1 MSESPGMQHWDFIII
16 GAGSAGCVL
25 ANRLSADSRCK
36 VLVLEAGGT
45 DQRPSVRVPIG
56 YALTY
61 RDPAVNWMYQT
72 QPEPALGGRSSYWPR
87 GKVLGGSS
95 SINAMAYVRGLPSDY
110 EHWRNMGNLG
120 WGWADVLPFFK
131 RSEDHA
137 AGGSDYHGSDGELSV
152 SDIANQVHPLCRQFL
167 RAANS
172 LGFPYTSDFNG
183 PRMEGVGIYQVNTRG
198 GWRESS
204 ASAFLRPAMRRGNLS
219 LFTDS
224 LATRLLLQGRRVVGV
239 EYLRGGKLQQAAAGG
254 EVLLCGGAINSP
266 QLLQLSG
273 IGDAAS
279 LQTLGIT
286 VVQHA
291 PLVGRGLQDHLHVTH
306 AYRATVPTLND
317 DLYPFGAKVRAA
329 VRYLLRRDGPLSMSV
344 NQAGGFVRSEPAQDQ
359 ANMQLYFNP
368 ASYSS
373 KAPERRRTMNTD
385 PFPGFS
391 MSVHACRPSSRGSIA
406 IASADAWAAPLIRPN
421 YLSTEKDVLEALAGA
436 RLLRALAAASP
447 LRDIIHS
454 EILPGPGAVSDD
466 DLLQD
471 FRQRADTIFH
481 PVGTCAMG
489 PSPEHAVVDSRL
501 RVYGITGL
509 RVIDASVFPCIT
521 SGNTNAPTIMVA
533 EKGAQMVLQ
542 DAAGRQPA
550 STSTRQS

>member
-1 MSESPGMQHWDFIII
+1 MQHWDYIII

-25 ANRLSADSRCK
+25 ANRLSTDKCCS
-36 VLVLEAGGT
+36 VLLLEAGGT
-45 DQRPSVRVPIG
+45 DRRLSVRVPIG

-61 RDPAVNWMYQT
+61 RDPTVNWMYQT

-95 SINAMAYVRGLPSDY
+95 FINAMAYVRGLPSDY

-137 AGGSDYHGSDGELSV
+137 AGGSDYHGSDGELRV
-152 SDIANQVHPLCRQFL
+152 SDIAAQVHPLCQHFL
-167 RAANS
+167 RSANS

-183 PRMEGVGIYQVNTRG
+183 PQMQGVGIYQVNTRG

-204 ASAFLRPAMRRGNLS
+204 ASAFLRPALRRRNLAV
-219 LFTDS
+219 FTAS

-239 EYLRGGKLQQAAAGG
+239 GYLRGGQVLQAMAQR
-254 EVLLCGGAINSP
+254 EVLLCGGTINSP

-273 IGDAAS
+273 IGDAAL

-286 VVQHA
+286 VAHHA
-291 PLVGRGLQDHLHVTH
+291 PMVGRGLQDHLHITH
-306 AYRATVPTLND
+306 AYRATVPTLNN
-317 DLYPFGAKVRAA
+317 DLYPFAAKVRATL
-329 VRYLLRRDGPLSMSV
+329 RYLLRRDGPLSMSV
-344 NQAGGFVRSEPAQDQ
+344 NQAGGFVRSDAAQQ
-359 ANMQLYFNP
+359 QPNMQLYFNP

-373 KAPERRRTMNTD
+373 KALEQRRTMHTD

-391 MSVHACRPSSRGSIA
+391 MSVHACHPSSRGSIA
-406 IASADAWAAPLIRPN
+406 IGSADPGTAPLISPN
-421 YLSTEKDVLEALAGA
+421 YLSTWKDVQEALAGA

-447 LRDIIHS
+447 LRDVIHS

-481 PVGTCAMG
+481 PVGSCAMG
-489 PSPEHAVVDSRL
+489 PSPQHAVVDSRL
-501 RVYGITGL
+501 RVYGIAGL

-542 DAAGRQPA
+542 DAAGESA
-550 STSTRQS
+550 